1 MVMTMAVQIY
11 REYRLKFYL
20 NARHYIIIGGKKGE
34 THPHTW
40 EFTLHIRFG
49 RGAFTQFNTFER
61 GINDYLAP
69 YQNTTMNDMPPFDAI
84 LPTLES
90 MTDHFAEEFR
100 KIIHDIHGILVC
112 VEASE
117 TPTRSYIVNI
127 EDSGEMEDDEYTQ
140 ERIRSEIMDAVLDQI
155 VQ

>member
-1 MVMTMAVQIY
+1 MAVQIY

-20 NARHYIIIGGKKGE
+20 NARHYIIIGGNKGDV
-34 THPHTW
+34 HPHTW

-49 RGAFTQFNTFER
+49 RGAFTEFNTFEK

-69 YQNTTMNDMPPFDAI
+69 FQNTTLNEMPPFDTI

-100 KIIHDIHGILVC
+100 QIIHDINGILVR

-117 TPTRSYIVNI
+117 TPTRSYILNI
-127 EDSGEMEDDEYTQ
+127 EGGSDTEEDADTR
-140 ERIRSEIMDAVLDQI
+140 ERIRSDVMDAVLDQI
-155 VQ
+155 VQLE

>member
-1 MVMTMAVQIY
+1 MAIQIY

-20 NARHYIIIGGKKGE
+20 NARHYIIIEGNKGE
-34 THPHTW
+34 VHPHTW
-40 EFTLHIRFG
+40 EFTLNIRFG
-49 RGAFTQFNTFER
+49 RGAFTEFNTFER

-69 YQNTTMNDMPPFDAI
+69 FQNTTLNEVPPFDAV

-100 KIIHDIHGILVC
+100 KIIHDINGILVR

-127 EDSGEMEDDEYTQ
+127 EDSGNQGEDENTR
-140 ERIRSEIMDAVLDQI
+140 ERIRSEVMDAVLDQI
-155 VQ
+155 VQWE

>member
-1 MVMTMAVQIY
+1 MAITIY

-20 NARHYIIIGGKKGE
+20 NARHYIIIGGNKGE
-34 THPHTW
+34 VHPHTW

-49 RGAFTQFNTFER
+49 RGAFTEFNTFER

-69 YQNTTMNDMPPFDAI
+69 FQNTTLNEMPPFDAI

-90 MTDHFAEEFR
+90 MTDHFAEQFR
-100 KIIHDIHGILVC
+100 QIIHDINGILVR

-117 TPTRSYIVNI
+117 TPTRSYILNI
-127 EDSGEMEDDEYTQ
+127 EDSSSDQEEDEDTR
-140 ERIRSEIMDAVLDQI
+140 ERIRSEVMDAVLDQL
-155 VQ
+155 VQWE

>member
-1 MVMTMAVQIY
+1 MAIQFF

-20 NARHYIIIGGKKGE
+20 NARHYIIIGGNKGE
-34 THPHTW
+34 VHPHTW
-40 EFTLHIRFG
+40 EFTLQIRFG
-49 RGAFTQFNTFER
+49 RGAFTQFSTFER

-69 YQNTTMNDMPPFDAI
+69 YQNTTMNEMPPFDSI

-100 KIIHDIHGILVC
+100 KIIHNIHGILVS

-127 EDSGEMEDDEYTQ
+127 EDSGGDQEDDEYTQ
-140 ERIRSEIMDAVLDQI
+140 EQIRSEVMDAVLDQI
-155 VQ
+155 VQRG